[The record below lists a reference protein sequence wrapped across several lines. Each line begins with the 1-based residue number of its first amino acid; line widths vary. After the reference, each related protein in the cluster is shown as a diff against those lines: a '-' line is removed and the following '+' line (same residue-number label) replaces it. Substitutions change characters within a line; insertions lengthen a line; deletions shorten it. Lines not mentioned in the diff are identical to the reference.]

1 MVVESHQTAL
11 DRCCSAHQRSQGY
24 DLMNEFTVNDDDIYL
39 AAIEGGGT
47 TFVVSVAR
55 VVRSNTVEKV
65 TPSTTNNNDDGET
78 SILYIGPT
86 KLQLLDTATFP
97 PRDIHTDI
105 LPTWTPAQIIT
116 AVCDYLHNCRQQYI
130 PNGNRYTSL
139 GIATFGPA
147 GVDPSSVATYG
158 TILSGTPKKA
168 WRGIDLVT
176 PFAAAC
182 GIPSTSDANGVDG
195 NISSSRRKWVG
206 FDTDVN
212 APALAEFRHRLHQ
225 EEVVGSISKPLTSL
239 SYITIGTGVG
249 VGLIINSKPVH
260 GLLHPEGGHIAIQP
274 LIIDNDSTDCAYSD
288 NGYQWSDK
296 SPYGGRGTVEGVT
309 SSVALTERY
318 LNMMSTATPTMTTT
332 TTTTTTTSS
341 TTNENGNVNGN
352 GGSIN
357 HPPNTSN
364 NVNDAQ
370 CREVLSTLSDDHIL
384 WDHAAN
390 AIANLCVSILLLTS
404 CQVIVLGGGIMKRSV
419 LFNKIRHRTWIILN
433 GYLESVDELSCESKL
448 SNIIMDSSWAK
459 IGSGLVGAY
468 ALALDAYND
477 GMQDVDREQQAVAR
491 NGTKLSKDD
500 NDNRSTSE
508 RSSFTAGVLVGIGM
522 SFGCLL
528 LTSLLGHG
536 GRFSGRQIQ

>member
-1 MVVESHQTAL
+1 
-11 DRCCSAHQRSQGY
+11 
-24 DLMNEFTVNDDDIYL
+24 MNEFTVDDDDDIYL

-65 TPSTTNNNDDGET
+65 TPSTTTNNNDDGEAN
-78 SILYIGPT
+78 ILYIGPT

-97 PRDIHTDI
+97 PRDIHTDT
-105 LPTWTPAQIIT
+105 LPNWAPARIIT
-116 AVCDYLHNCRQQYI
+116 AVCDYLRDCREQYI
-130 PNGNRYTSL
+130 PNGKRYTSL

-176 PFAAAC
+176 PFATAC
-182 GIPSTSDANGVDG
+182 GIPSTSDVNGVDG
-195 NISSSRRKWVG
+195 NISSSSSSSSSRRKWVG

-212 APALAEFRHRLHQ
+212 APALAEFRHRLHHQ
-225 EEVVGSISKPLTSL
+225 STTIIEENVGSIIPKPLTSL

-274 LIIDNDSTDCAYSD
+274 LVVDNDTTADNSSYSD
-288 NGYQWSDK
+288 NNGYQWSDK

-318 LNMMSTATPTMTTT
+318 LSMMSA
-332 TTTTTTTSS
+332 S
-341 TTNENGNVNGN
+341 GNGN

-364 NVNDAQ
+364 DANDAQ

-448 SNIIMDSSWAK
+448 SNIIVDSSWAT

-468 ALALDAYND
+468 ALALDAYTD
-477 GMQDVDREQQAVAR
+477 GIQDIDREQQSVAR

-536 GRFSGRQIQ
+536 GRLSGRQKQ

>member
-1 MVVESHQTAL
+1 
-11 DRCCSAHQRSQGY
+11 
-24 DLMNEFTVNDDDIYL
+24 MNEFTVNDDDIYL
-39 AAIEGGGT
+39 AAVEGGGT
-47 TFVVSVAR
+47 TFVVSIAR
-55 VVRSNTVEKV
+55 VAQND
-65 TPSTTNNNDDGET
+65 TPPPRRDGNSATNNNDDET
-78 SILYIGPT
+78 NILYIGPT

-105 LPTWTPAQIIT
+105 LPTWTPQQIIT
-116 AVCDYLHNCRQQYI
+116 AVCDYLVNCRKQYI
-130 PNGNRYTSL
+130 PNGNRYSSL

-168 WRGIDLVT
+168 WRGIDLVS

-182 GIPSTSDANGVDG
+182 GIPSSDVNVGSG
-195 NISSSRRKWVG
+195 SSSSSSRRKWVG

-212 APALAEFRHRLHQ
+212 APALAEFRQRLHHQ
-225 EEVVGSISKPLTSL
+225 SIIKSSSTTAKEEVGSISKPLTSL

-274 LIIDNDSTDCAYSD
+274 LVVDDNGTTTTDSTYSD

-318 LNMMSTATPTMTTT
+318 LNMM
-332 TTTTTTTSS
+332 
-341 TTNENGNVNGN
+341 NENGN
-352 GGSIN
+352 GSIY
-357 HPPNTSN
+357 HPSN
-364 NVNDAQ
+364 NNSNDVNDAQ
-370 CREVLSTLSDDHIL
+370 CREVLSTLPDNHIL

-419 LFNKIRHRTWIILN
+419 LFDKIRHRTWIILN
-433 GYLESVDELSCESKL
+433 GYLDSVDELSCESKL
-448 SNIIMDSSWAK
+448 SNIIVDSSWAT

-477 GMQDVDREQQAVAR
+477 GMQDIEQERQAVAE
-491 NGTKLSKDD
+491 NGTKNKMIVTKDD

-508 RSSFTAGVLVGIGM
+508 QSSFTVGVLVGIGM

-536 GRFSGRQIQ
+536 GRLSGRQKR